1 MLNLP
6 PAFASVMP
14 GTGVSNLRESGCVLP
29 ENATPPPK
37 SLEFDTPN
45 P

>member
-14 GTGVSNLRESGCVLP
+14 GTGVSNLRESGCPPRKRDPTP
-29 ENATPPPK
+29 EIPRI
-37 SLEFDTPN
+37 
-45 P
+45 